1 MQKIKIISRVI
12 VIVITITAISYFGW
26 YLSRK
31 PPIEVELATA
41 SPGTVETIVVNTRAG
56 TIKACRRA
64 KLAPAAGGQIV
75 KLLVKEGERVVQGQ
89 RLLELWNAD
98 LTAQHELAT
107 QQVVT
112 AKSRQRESCIIA
124 SNAQRESKRT
134 QQLVA
139 KGFVS
144 SQRAEDAEAN
154 AQAQQ
159 ASCAAAGAD
168 VKRAQAQ
175 LEVTQA
181 NLNRTMLNA
190 PFSGVI
196 AQVTGELGEYTTPSP
211 PGIPTP
217 PAIDLIDDSCLY
229 VSAPMDE
236 IDAPKL
242 VIGQKARITLDALTN
257 QTFAG
262 VVRRIAPYVTEI
274 EKQARTVDVEVNFIE
289 HSSQVLLVGYSADVE
304 VITDQREQVLR
315 IPTQAIRQR
324 NKVWLLGLQDRL
336 EERTLE
342 IGLSNW
348 AYTEIISGLQEGDQV
363 LVASDIDTII
373 PGIQVK
379 PKGPPL

>member
-1 MQKIKIISRVI
+1 MQKIKIISRII

-242 VIGQKARITLDALTN
+242 MIGQKARITLDALTN

>member
-1 MQKIKIISRVI
+1 MQKNKIIIRTLIVVI
-12 VIVITITAISYFGW
+12 SITVMGYIGW

-41 SPGTVETIVVNTRAG
+41 SRGIVEAIVVNTRAG

-75 KLLVKEGERVVQGQ
+75 KLLVKEGERVTQGQ

-107 QQVVT
+107 QQVAT
-112 AKSRQRESCIIA
+112 AMSRQRESCIIA

-159 ASCAAAGAD
+159 ASCAAASAD

-242 VIGQKARITLDALTN
+242 GIGQKARITIDALAN
-257 QTFAG
+257 QTFSG
-262 VVRRIAPYVTEI
+262 SVRRIAPYVTEI
-274 EKQARTVDVEVNFIE
+274 EKQARTVEVEVNFIE
-289 HSSQVLLVGYSADVE
+289 NTQRVLLVGYSADVE
-304 VITDQREQVLR
+304 VITDQHEQVLR

-324 NKVWLLGLQDRL
+324 NKAWVLNQQDRL
-336 EERTLE
+336 EERVIE

-348 AYTEIISGLQEGDQV
+348 IYTEVISGLQEGDQV
-363 LVASDIDTII
+363 LIASDLETIS
-373 PGIQVK
+373 PSIQVK
-379 PKGPPL
+379 PKVPQS

>member
-1 MQKIKIISRVI
+1 MQKNKIISRLLIILV
-12 VIVITITAISYFGW
+12 TIMVAGYIGW
-26 YLSRK
+26 HLSRK
-31 PPIEVELATA
+31 PPVEVELATA
-41 SPGTVETIVVNTRAG
+41 SYGTVEAIVVNTRAG

-98 LTAQHELAT
+98 LAAQHELAA
-107 QQVVT
+107 QQLAT
-112 AKSRQRESCIIA
+112 TKSRQRESCIIA
-124 SNAQRESKRT
+124 NNAQRESIRT

-159 ASCAAAGAD
+159 ASCSAAGAD

-181 NLNRTMLNA
+181 NLNRTLLNA

-242 VIGQKARITLDALTN
+242 AIGQKARITLDALTN

-274 EKQARTVDVEVNFIE
+274 EKQARTVDVEVNFVE
-289 HSSQVLLVGYSADVE
+289 NSNQVLLVGYSADVE

-324 NKVWLLGLQDRL
+324 NKVWALGPQDRL

-348 AYTEIISGLQEGDQV
+348 AYTEIISGLQAGDQV
-363 LVASDIDTII
+363 LIATDIETIV

-379 PKGPPL
+379 PKGPPS

>member
-1 MQKIKIISRVI
+1 MQKNKIISRLLIILV
-12 VIVITITAISYFGW
+12 TIMVAGYIGW
-26 YLSRK
+26 HLSRK
-31 PPIEVELATA
+31 PPVEVELATA
-41 SPGTVETIVVNTRAG
+41 SHGTVEAIVVNTRAG

-98 LTAQHELAT
+98 LAAQHELAA
-107 QQVVT
+107 QQLAT
-112 AKSRQRESCIIA
+112 TKSRQRESCIIA
-124 SNAQRESKRT
+124 NNTQRESIRT

-181 NLNRTMLNA
+181 NLNRTLLNA

-242 VIGQKARITLDALTN
+242 AIGQKARITLDALTN

-274 EKQARTVDVEVNFIE
+274 EKQARTVDVEVNFVE
-289 HSSQVLLVGYSADVE
+289 NSNQVLLVGYSADVE

-324 NKVWLLGLQDRL
+324 NKVWALGPQDRL

-348 AYTEIISGLQEGDQV
+348 AYTEIISGLQAGDQV
-363 LVASDIDTII
+363 LIATDIETIV

-379 PKGPPL
+379 PKGPPS

>member
-1 MQKIKIISRVI
+1 MQKNKIIIRTLIVVI
-12 VIVITITAISYFGW
+12 SITVMGYIGW

-31 PPIEVELATA
+31 PPIEVELATV
-41 SPGTVETIVVNTRAG
+41 SRGTVEAIVVNTRAG

-75 KLLVKEGERVVQGQ
+75 KLLVKEGERVTQGQ

-107 QQVVT
+107 QQVAT
-112 AKSRQRESCIIA
+112 AMSRQRESCIIA

-159 ASCAAAGAD
+159 ASCAAASAD

-242 VIGQKARITLDALTN
+242 GIGQKARITIDALVN
-257 QTFAG
+257 QTFSG
-262 VVRRIAPYVTEI
+262 SVRRIAPYVTEI
-274 EKQARTVDVEVNFIE
+274 EKQARTVEVEVNFIE
-289 HSSQVLLVGYSADVE
+289 NTQRVLLVGYSADVE
-304 VITDQREQVLR
+304 VITDQHEQVLR

-324 NKVWLLGLQDRL
+324 NKVWVLNQQDRL
-336 EERTLE
+336 EERALE

-348 AYTEIISGLQEGDQV
+348 VYTEVTSGLQEGDQV
-363 LVASDIDTII
+363 LIASDLETIS
-373 PGIQVK
+373 PSIQVK
-379 PKGPPL
+379 PKVPQS

>member
-1 MQKIKIISRVI
+1 
-12 VIVITITAISYFGW
+12 
-26 YLSRK
+26 
-31 PPIEVELATA
+31 
-41 SPGTVETIVVNTRAG
+41 
-56 TIKACRRA
+56 
-64 KLAPAAGGQIV
+64 
-75 KLLVKEGERVVQGQ
+75 
-89 RLLELWNAD
+89 
-98 LTAQHELAT
+98 
-107 QQVVT
+107 
-112 AKSRQRESCIIA
+112 
-124 SNAQRESKRT
+124 
-134 QQLVA
+134 
-139 KGFVS
+139 
-144 SQRAEDAEAN
+144 EAN

-181 NLNRTMLNA
+181 NLNRTLLNA

-242 VIGQKARITLDALTN
+242 AIGQKARITLDALTN

-274 EKQARTVDVEVNFIE
+274 EKQARTVDVEVNFVE
-289 HSSQVLLVGYSADVE
+289 NSNQVLLVGYSADVE

-324 NKVWLLGLQDRL
+324 NKVWALGPQDRL

-348 AYTEIISGLQEGDQV
+348 AYTEIISGLQAGDQV
-363 LVASDIDTII
+363 LIATDIETIV

-379 PKGPPL
+379 PKGPPS

>member
-1 MQKIKIISRVI
+1 MQKNKIIIRTLIVVI
-12 VIVITITAISYFGW
+12 SITVMGYIGW

-41 SPGTVETIVVNTRAG
+41 SRGTVEAIVVNTRAG

-75 KLLVKEGERVVQGQ
+75 KLLVKEGERVTQGQ

-107 QQVVT
+107 QQVAT
-112 AKSRQRESCIIA
+112 AMSRQRESCIIA

-159 ASCAAAGAD
+159 ASCAAASAD

-242 VIGQKARITLDALTN
+242 GIGQKARITIDALAN
-257 QTFAG
+257 QTFSG
-262 VVRRIAPYVTEI
+262 SVRRIAPYVTEI
-274 EKQARTVDVEVNFIE
+274 EKQARTVEVEVNFIE
-289 HSSQVLLVGYSADVE
+289 NTQRVLLVGYSADVE
-304 VITDQREQVLR
+304 VITDQHEQVLR

-324 NKVWLLGLQDRL
+324 NKVWVLNQQDRL
-336 EERTLE
+336 EERALE

-348 AYTEIISGLQEGDQV
+348 VYTEVTSGLQEGDQV
-363 LVASDIDTII
+363 LIASDLETIS
-373 PGIQVK
+373 PSIQVK
-379 PKGPPL
+379 PKVPQS

>member
-242 VIGQKARITLDALTN
+242 MIGQKARITLDALTN